1 MFTAISRGDR
11 KLNDLL
17 IDLRQVEDVKRL
29 EVIACGDMATTG
41 KFAKMLEPQIR
52 IVEIDTESE
61 EDAVRAELTIFDIET
76 NSYYDF
82 IAVEDIDSSMG
93 QFLINGEYGVFTV
106 LLMVVNETDEDAVI
120 YLTATN

>member
-1 MFTAISRGDR
+1 MFTAISRGDHR
-11 KLNDLL
+11 LNDLL
-17 IDLRQVEDVKRL
+17 IGLRQVEDVKRL

-41 KFAKMLEPQIR
+41 KFAKMLEPKIH
-52 IVEIDTESE
+52 IAEIDTESE

-82 IAVEDIDSSMG
+82 IAIEDIDSSIG
-93 QFLINGEYGVFTV
+93 QFLINGEYGNFPM

-120 YLTATN
+120 YLTTTN

>member
-17 IDLRQVEDVKRL
+17 INLRQVEGVERL

-41 KFAKMLEPQIR
+41 KFAKMLEPKIR
-52 IVEIDTESE
+52 IVEIDAESE

-76 NSYYDF
+76 NAYYDF
-82 IAVEDIDSSMG
+82 IAVEDIDSSIG
-93 QFLINGEYGVFTV
+93 QFLINGEYSEFTV

-120 YLTATN
+120 YLTTTN

>member
-11 KLNDLL
+11 RLNDLL

-76 NSYYDF
+76 NYDF

-120 YLTATN
+120 YLTTTN

>member
-17 IDLRQVEDVKRL
+17 IDLRQIEDVKRL

-41 KFAKMLEPQIR
+41 KFAKMLEPQTR

-82 IAVEDIDSSMG
+82 IAIEDIDSSMG

-120 YLTATN
+120 YLTTTN

>member
-1 MFTAISRGDR
+1 MFTAISRGDHR
-11 KLNDLL
+11 LNDRL

-41 KFAKMLEPQIR
+41 KFAKMLEPKIR
-52 IVEIDTESE
+52 IEDVDTESK

-76 NSYYDF
+76 NAYYDF
-82 IAVEDIDSSMG
+82 IAVEDIDSSIG
-93 QFLINGEYGVFTV
+93 QFLINGEYGEFTV

-120 YLTATN
+120 YFTTN

>member
-17 IDLRQVEDVKRL
+17 IDLRQTEDVKRL

-52 IVEIDTESE
+52 IEDIDTESE
-61 EDAVRAELTIFDIET
+61 EDEVRAELTIFDIET
-76 NSYYDF
+76 NAYYTF
-82 IAVEDIDSSMG
+82 IAIEDIDSSIG
-93 QFLINGEYGVFTV
+93 QFLINGEYGEFTV

-120 YLTATN
+120 YLTTTD

>member
-41 KFAKMLEPQIR
+41 KFAKMLEPEVR

-76 NSYYDF
+76 NSHYDF
-82 IAVEDIDSSMG
+82 IAIEDIDSSIG
-93 QFLINGEYGVFTV
+93 QFLINGEYGNFPM

-120 YLTATN
+120 YFTTN

>member
-1 MFTAISRGDR
+1 MFTAISRGDHR
-11 KLNDLL
+11 LNDLL
-17 IDLRQVEDVKRL
+17 IDLRQVEGVKRL

-41 KFAKMLEPQIR
+41 KFAKMLEPEIR

-61 EDAVRAELTIFDIET
+61 EDSVRAELTIFDIET

-82 IAVEDIDSSMG
+82 IAIEDIDSSIG
-93 QFLINGEYGVFTV
+93 QFLINGEYGEFTV

-120 YLTATN
+120 YFTTN

>member
-11 KLNDLL
+11 RLNDLL

-120 YLTATN
+120 YLTTTN